1 MGFEDLSAFFSG
13 LDVTK
18 AVFITATGNR
28 EVPCYFDNTYTDTNI
43 GEAVM
48 DTTAPRITC
57 VMEDIRFLKKPSEF
71 RGMIVIVRDVK
82 YSVIKVDEE
91 GTGMATIALAHEDND

>member
-1 MGFEDLSAFFSG
+1 MGFEDFSPFFAG

-18 AVFITATGNR
+18 AVFITDKGNR
-28 EVPCYFDNTYTDTNI
+28 EVTCYFDNTYIDTNI

-71 RGMIVIVRDVK
+71 RGMIVIVRDVR

-91 GTGMATIALAHEDND
+91 GTGMATIALAHEDNE

>member
-1 MGFEDLSAFFSG
+1 MSFEDFSPFFAG

-18 AVFITATGNR
+18 AIFHTPKGNR
-28 EVPCYFDNTYTDTNI
+28 QVTCYFDNSYTDSNL

-57 VMEDIRFLKKPSEF
+57 IMSEIKFLAKPSEF
-71 RGMIVIVRDVK
+71 RGMIVTIRDIK

-91 GTGMATIALAHEDND
+91 GTGLATIALAHEDNG